1 VVINRVVK
9 GKSPFEGG
17 RDHLSH
23 LLLNKGLSEGKVL
36 TLITASALALAL
48 IGVFLAVSN

>member
-1 VVINRVVK
+1 VVISRVVK

-36 TLITASALALAL
+36 TFLTASALTLAL
-48 IGVFLAVSN
+48 IGVFLAVGN

>member
-1 VVINRVVK
+1 VVK

-23 LLLNKGLSEGKVL
+23 LLLNKGLSEGKAL
-36 TLITASALALAL
+36 TLLTASALTFAL
-48 IGVFLAVSN
+48 IGLFLAVGN